1 MIESDYRAGSCTIGS
16 CMDESLLTRDCTSDL
31 VIGSCRLQ
39 TALRVTRLCFR
50 FTPLTPT
57 PLILFAPAMSMRA
70 TSARRRRC
78 CVHSF
83 STDDFSSAG
92 PLRAL
97 KWLLPVNRMLTLT
110 LYMQMC
116 AKLTC
121 AKLTL
126 TYSSVAMCANTRLQ
140 AACTCQARS
149 YREESALMHL
159 PLTCDDV
166 ILYFNGANVNVC
178 IHVGWLMSQVF
189 GIGPCKVVVQKHVMS
204 ISVSCRRQSQ
214 VMTGPISAS
223 S

>member
-1 MIESDYRAGSCTIGS
+1 
-16 CMDESLLTRDCTSDL
+16 
-31 VIGSCRLQ
+31 
-39 TALRVTRLCFR
+39 
-50 FTPLTPT
+50 
-57 PLILFAPAMSMRA
+57 MSMRA

-78 CVHSF
+78 CVHTF
-83 STDDFSSAG
+83 STNDLSSAG
-92 PLRAL
+92 ARSAL
-97 KWLLPVNRMLTLT
+97 TWLLQVNRTLT
-110 LYMQMC
+110 HSL
-116 AKLTC
+116 
-121 AKLTL
+121 
-126 TYSSVAMCANTRLQ
+126 SHGSVAICAHTGLQ
-140 AACTCQARS
+140 ADCTRQARS
-149 YREESALMHL
+149 HREESALMHL